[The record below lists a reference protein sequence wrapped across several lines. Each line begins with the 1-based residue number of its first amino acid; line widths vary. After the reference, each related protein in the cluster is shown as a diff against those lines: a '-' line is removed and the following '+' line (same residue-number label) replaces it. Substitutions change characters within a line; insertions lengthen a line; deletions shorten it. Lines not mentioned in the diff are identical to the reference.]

1 MKMTGE
7 HHIESHRLFE
17 LAQMSRSID
26 QTDWEHIW
34 NCVECGTAFL
44 MLKSVL
50 LRNNPQR
57 NYRVRFRLSTPK
69 GAEQDYRDD
78 DDLDDSDRRPDCLI

>member
-1 MKMTGE
+1 MKIATE

-26 QTDWEHIW
+26 QPDWEHIW

-44 MLKSVL
+44 MLKFVIERSD
-50 LRNNPQR
+50 PQR
-57 NYRVRFRLSTPK
+57 LSV
-69 GAEQDYRDD
+69 
-78 DDLDDSDRRPDCLI
+78 IM

>member
-17 LAQMSRSID
+17 FAQMSRSID

-44 MLKSVL
+44 MLKAVIE
-50 LRNNPQR
+50 LRHLTGSCQADD
-57 NYRVRFRLSTPK
+57 RF
-69 GAEQDYRDD
+69 
-78 DDLDDSDRRPDCLI
+78 I